1 MRKIK
6 WWGEGTAT
14 LFIFCGGGGTA
25 TLNRRFS
32 KGHPEVLPKRFTS
45 LLTILPPVLAYNS
58 VKGTMPISFP
68 DLNPVLTQEY
78 LNNIHHFNNFKQFIC
93 MALIHIVLQPSTSR
107 TFPFSQTK
115 TLYPL
120 NNNSVFPFL
129 PRPGQLPFY
138 SLSLWCWLT
147 LVSCIFLQWCLFL

>member
-1 MRKIK
+1 MVGGRNSN
-6 WWGEGTAT
+6 
-14 LFIFCGGGGTA
+14 FIYFFGGGGTA

-107 TFPFSQTK
+107 TFPFSQTN

-120 NNNSVFPFL
+120 TKDNYHSIFDLNELDSSRFL
-129 PRPGQLPFY
+129 
-138 SLSLWCWLT
+138 
-147 LVSCIFLQWCLFL
+147 I